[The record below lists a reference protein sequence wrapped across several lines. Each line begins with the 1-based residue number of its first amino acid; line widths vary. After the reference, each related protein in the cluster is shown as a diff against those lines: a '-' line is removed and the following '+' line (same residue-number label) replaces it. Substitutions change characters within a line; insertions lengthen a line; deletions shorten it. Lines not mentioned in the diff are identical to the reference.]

1 MKQIKILPLFCSA
14 ILLSGCGSGNKEEK
28 LVSDF
33 LNENL
38 KENNIS
44 QVMFS
49 KLDSTS
55 HISDSVIGVM
65 RNDIEKSKLFKN
77 GIKYG
82 NRAKGKK
89 LYFISVN
96 YTASNGKKM
105 KHTFYLDKNT
115 DNIVCIKTD
124 AVNTENTNNRG

>member
-1 MKQIKILPLFCSA
+1 MKLIKILPLFCSA

-65 RNDIEKSKLFKN
+65 RNDIEKSRLFKN

-82 NRAKGKK
+82 NRAKWKK

>member
-1 MKQIKILPLFCSA
+1 MKLIKILPLFCSA
-14 ILLSGCGSGNKEEK
+14 ILISGCGSGNKEEK

-55 HISDSVIGVM
+55 HISDSVIGV
-65 RNDIEKSKLFKN
+65 
-77 GIKYG
+77 
-82 NRAKGKK
+82 
-89 LYFISVN
+89 
-96 YTASNGKKM
+96 SN
-105 KHTFYLDKNT
+105 
-115 DNIVCIKTD
+115 
-124 AVNTENTNNRG
+124 AQ